1 MSVNNPATPNGLT
14 MDLRSLDRLKGTSGT
29 NPRAAVRE
37 TAKQLES
44 LFMGELMKS
53 MRASTMSTGMF
64 DNSGSEMA
72 TSMLDTQFAGQMTG
86 RPGGLADAI
95 TRQLERQMGL
105 KPEAA
110 ASAGTSGNAVNA
122 ANATSAASA
131 STIGRTASA
140 GSFRGLGALDNL
152 SDLGNLGDLGD
163 LGGTAFPGGTG
174 ADLEDILRRAQS
186 LERNASRTPNAGSTN
201 ATAADGK
208 RLSTSEQFI
217 RKHHDAA
224 KAAEAATGIPSGHI
238 LGQAALES
246 GWGKHEIK
254 MKDGSSSHNL
264 FGIKATSDWQGKVAE
279 VTTTE
284 YIGGV
289 ARKVTAKF
297 RAYDSYADAFK
308 DHARLLTQS
317 PRYSQT
323 VAKADTAQGY
333 AQGLQ
338 KAGYATDPAYASKL
352 TQVINTALRVQRSMA

>member
-1 MSVNNPATPNGLT
+1 MSVNNPAATNGLT

-53 MRASTMSTGMF
+53 MRASTMSSGMF
-64 DNSGSEMA
+64 ENSGSEMA
-72 TSMLDTQFAGQMTG
+72 TGMLDTQFAGQMSG

-95 TRQLERQMGL
+95 AKQLERQMGI
-105 KPEAA
+105 KPETADKSGAA
-110 ASAGTSGNAVNA
+110 GGT
-122 ANATSAASA
+122 TASA
-131 STIGRTASA
+131 STLSRVA
-140 GSFRGLGALDNL
+140 GTNSFKGLGQ
-152 SDLGNLGDLGD
+152 LGDLGD
-163 LGGTAFPGGTG
+163 LDATRFPGGNG
-174 ADLEDILRRAQS
+174 ADLDEILRRAQS
-186 LERNASRTPNAGSTN
+186 LDRGSARTNTASN
-201 ATAADGK
+201 ATTTSDGK
-208 RLSTSEQFI
+208 RLSNSEQFI
-217 RKHHDAA
+217 RKHHEAA
-224 KAAEAATGIPSGHI
+224 KAAEAASGIPSGHI

-264 FGIKATSDWQGKVAE
+264 FGIKATSDWKGKVAE

-338 KAGYATDPAYASKL
+338 KAGYATDPAYANKL

>member
-1 MSVNNPATPNGLT
+1 MSVNNPAATNGLT

-53 MRASTMSTGMF
+53 MRASTMSSGMF
-64 DNSGSEMA
+64 ENSGSEMA
-72 TSMLDTQFAGQMTG
+72 TGMLDTQFAGQMSG

-95 TRQLERQMGL
+95 AKQLERQMGI
-105 KPEAA
+105 KPETADKSGA
-110 ASAGTSGNAVNA
+110 TGGT
-122 ANATSAASA
+122 TASA
-131 STIGRTASA
+131 STLSRVASA
-140 GSFRGLGALDNL
+140 NSFKGLGQ
-152 SDLGNLGDLGD
+152 LGELGDLD
-163 LGGTAFPGGTG
+163 AAQFPGGNG
-174 ADLEDILRRAQS
+174 ADLDEILRRAQS
-186 LERNASRTPNAGSTN
+186 LERGSARTNTASN
-201 ATAADGK
+201 ATATSDGK
-208 RLSTSEQFI
+208 RLSNSEQFI
-217 RKHHDAA
+217 RKHHEAA
-224 KAAEAATGIPSGHI
+224 KAAEAASGIPSGHI

-264 FGIKATSDWQGKVAE
+264 FGIKATSDWKGKVAE

-338 KAGYATDPAYASKL
+338 KAGYATDPAYANKL

>member
-1 MSVNNPATPNGLT
+1 MSVNNPAASNGLT

-53 MRASTMSTGMF
+53 MRASTMSTGML

-72 TSMLDTQFAGQMTG
+72 SGMLDTQFAGQMTG

-105 KPEAA
+105 KPEALDKAA
-110 ASAGTSGNAVNA
+110 ASAGNTAP
-122 ANATSAASA
+122 ASPLRRMA
-131 STIGRTASA
+131 SE
-140 GSFRGLGALDNL
+140 GSFKGLGQ
-152 SDLGNLGDLGD
+152 LGDLGD
-163 LGGTAFPGGTG
+163 LSDLDAGGFPGSNGTG
-174 ADLEDILRRAQS
+174 LDEVLRRAQS
-186 LERNASRTPNAGSTN
+186 LDRSNARTNTANSASRTT
-201 ATAADGK
+201 DGK
-208 RLSTSEQFI
+208 RLSHSEQFI

-224 KAAEAATGIPSGHI
+224 KAAEAATGIASGHI

-254 MKDGSSSHNL
+254 MKDGTPSHNL
-264 FGIKATSDWQGKVAE
+264 FGIKATSNWTGKVAE

-297 RAYDSYADAFK
+297 RAYDSYEDAFK

-338 KAGYATDPAYASKL
+338 KAGYATDPAYANKL

>member
-1 MSVNNPATPNGLT
+1 MSVNNPAATNGLT

-53 MRASTMSTGMF
+53 MRASTMSSGMF
-64 DNSGSEMA
+64 ENSGSEMA
-72 TSMLDTQFAGQMTG
+72 TGMLDTQFAGQMSG

-95 TRQLERQMGL
+95 AKQLERQMGI
-105 KPEAA
+105 KPETADKSGAA
-110 ASAGTSGNAVNA
+110 GGT
-122 ANATSAASA
+122 TASA
-131 STIGRTASA
+131 STLSRVA
-140 GSFRGLGALDNL
+140 GTNSFKGLGQ
-152 SDLGNLGDLGD
+152 LGDLGD
-163 LGGTAFPGGTG
+163 LDATQFPGGNG
-174 ADLEDILRRAQS
+174 ADLDEILRRAQS
-186 LERNASRTPNAGSTN
+186 LDRGSARTNTASN
-201 ATAADGK
+201 ATTTSDGK
-208 RLSTSEQFI
+208 RLSNSEQFI
-217 RKHHDAA
+217 RKHHEAA
-224 KAAEAATGIPSGHI
+224 KAAEAASGIPSGHI

-264 FGIKATSDWQGKVAE
+264 FGIKATSDWKGKVAE

-338 KAGYATDPAYASKL
+338 KAGFATDPAYANKL

>member
-1 MSVNNPATPNGLT
+1 MSVNNPAAPNGLT

-72 TSMLDTQFAGQMTG
+72 TGMLDTQFAGQMTG

-105 KPEAA
+105 KPEAQDKA
-110 ASAGTSGNAVNA
+110 ASSADTTA
-122 ANATSAASA
+122 AASPLR
-131 STIGRTASA
+131 RTASE
-140 GSFRGLGALDNL
+140 GSFKGLGQ
-152 SDLGNLGDLGD
+152 LGDLGD
-163 LGGTAFPGGTG
+163 LSDLDAGGFPGSNGTG
-174 ADLEDILRRAQS
+174 LDEILRRAQS
-186 LERNASRTPNAGSTN
+186 LNRGSARASTANN
-201 ATAADGK
+201 ATSATDGK
-208 RLSTSEQFI
+208 RREQFI
-217 RKHHDAA
+217 HKHHDAA

-246 GWGKHEIK
+246 GWGKHEIR
-254 MKDGSSSHNL
+254 MKDGTSSHNL
-264 FGIKATSDWQGKVAE
+264 FGIKATANWTGKVAE

-297 RAYDSYADAFK
+297 RAYDSYEDAFK

-338 KAGYATDPAYASKL
+338 KAGYATDPAYANKL